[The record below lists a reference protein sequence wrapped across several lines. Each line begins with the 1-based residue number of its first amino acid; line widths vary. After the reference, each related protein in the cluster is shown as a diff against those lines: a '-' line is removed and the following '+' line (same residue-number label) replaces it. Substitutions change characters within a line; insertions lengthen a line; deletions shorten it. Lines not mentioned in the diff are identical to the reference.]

1 MGIEVKHVTKHIRGV
16 TILDDVSLSVSNG
29 AIAAIAGPNGSGKT
43 MLMRL
48 IAGLITPDEGS
59 VVVDGATIGID
70 RAFPESMG
78 ILIESPQF
86 LSAYTGRMNLC
97 LLASIRDK
105 VGGEAI
111 DKVLEEVGLR
121 KDDKRPFRKYSLGM
135 KQRLGLAAAVMES
148 PSVLLLDEPSNALDR
163 DGVRMLRRLI
173 LKERERGAAVL
184 WACHDRELMESLSDE
199 VYYLAEGHIDGH
211 EIFAGRGLS

>member
-78 ILIESPQF
+78 ILIESSQF

-135 KQRLGLAAAVMES
+135 KQRLGLAAAVLES

>member
-1 MGIEVKHVTKHIRGV
+1 MSIEVTHVTKRIRGV

-29 AIAAIAGPNGSGKT
+29 AIVAIAGPNGSGKT

-59 VVVDGATIGID
+59 IFVDVATVGID

-86 LSAYTGRMNLC
+86 LSAYTGRTNLHF
-97 LLASIRDK
+97 LASIRDK

-199 VYYLAEGHIDGH
+199 VYYLAEGRIDGH
-211 EIFAGRGLS
+211 EVFAGRGLS

>member
-1 MGIEVKHVTKHIRGV
+1 MSIEVKHVTKHIRGV

-78 ILIESPQF
+78 VLIESPQF

-135 KQRLGLAAAVMES
+135 KQRLGLAAAVLES

-199 VYYLAEGHIDGH
+199 VYYLAEGHIDGQ
-211 EIFAGRGLS
+211 ILGRGLS

>member
-1 MGIEVKHVTKHIRGV
+1 MSIEVKHVTKHIRGV

-135 KQRLGLAAAVMES
+135 KQRLGLAAAVLES
-148 PSVLLLDEPSNALDR
+148 QD
-163 DGVRMLRRLI
+163 
-173 LKERERGAAVL
+173 
-184 WACHDRELMESLSDE
+184 
-199 VYYLAEGHIDGH
+199 
-211 EIFAGRGLS
+211 